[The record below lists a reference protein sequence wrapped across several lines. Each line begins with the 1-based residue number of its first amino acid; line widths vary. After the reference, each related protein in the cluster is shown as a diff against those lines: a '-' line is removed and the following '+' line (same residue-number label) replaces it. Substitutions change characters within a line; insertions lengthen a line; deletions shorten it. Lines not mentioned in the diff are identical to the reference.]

1 MATLQQ
7 VQDDVTSETTLI
19 AGVGTLIT
27 GLQKQLADALSGATL
42 SPAVQAQVDAI
53 FASAESNKAALASAL
68 AANTP
73 QAPATGG
80 TPAPVAPPAA

>member
-53 FASAESNKAALASAL
+53 FAAAESNKAALASAL

-73 QAPATGG
+73 AASAPAA
-80 TPAPVAPPAA
+80 PPVA